1 MHSFKKAV
9 VLFSLPFSLA
19 SFHSYA
25 HSDARGIAMAGTGV
39 AAANFVSASFYNPA
53 LAASGESQHSF
64 GMILPAVTAGVHDGD
79 GMLDKL
85 DVYFDAEDDWVDN
98 PTSSEAQEAW
108 KAALRDLSNGDVT
121 ANASAGMVF
130 AVPNSFINTNFFV
143 ATQATA
149 LATMDI
155 DDNDFDNISPDDEVR
170 STVTGL
176 IGGTLDIGFT
186 FAQNYEVYDRNLSV
200 GFSPKVQQIYT
211 TYFQERLN
219 EDELDDA
226 DFFDDLEEKT
236 TFNLDI
242 GASYEVIDHLN
253 VAFVAKNLVSQS
265 LETNVQMG
273 RTATYVVE
281 SEYKLGSAYS
291 TDWYTLTADIDLNS
305 TRYFEEQ
312 SYKTQFTRIGGEV
325 DLWKWA
331 QFRAGYMHSMTEYA
345 ENMVT
350 AGFGFRPYGVFGFD
364 LAAQYGDDD
373 NYVVSAQLTMII

>member
-53 LAASGESQHSF
+53 LAASGESKHSF

-253 VAFVAKNLVSQS
+253 VAFVAKNILSHS
-265 LETNVQMG
+265 PPL
-273 RTATYVVE
+273 
-281 SEYKLGSAYS
+281 
-291 TDWYTLTADIDLNS
+291 
-305 TRYFEEQ
+305 
-312 SYKTQFTRIGGEV
+312 
-325 DLWKWA
+325 
-331 QFRAGYMHSMTEYA
+331 AG
-345 ENMVT
+345 
-350 AGFGFRPYGVFGFD
+350 
-364 LAAQYGDDD
+364 
-373 NYVVSAQLTMII
+373 